1 MPAECLD
8 DWTGR
13 DRLVV
18 QYRNFRNDDP
28 PGLVEIWNET
38 FLGRGCVQ
46 LRHGAALERFI
57 FAKPYFE
64 PAGLGISWG
73 GPLRGGSSLAGFGG
87 NEAGAALTHARR
99 VSRALWVP

>member
-1 MPAECLD
+1 MPNVELRNRFLD
-8 DWTGR
+8 SGFR
-13 DRLVV
+13 LPESAFGEFRLVV
-18 QYRNFRNDDP
+18 QYRNYRNDDP

-64 PAGLGISWG
+64 PAGLMVALD
-73 GPLRGGSSLAGFGG
+73 GPVRVGFAHAGFGC
-87 NEAGAALTHARR
+87 
-99 VSRALWVP
+99 